1 MQDHIDDV
9 MAFCIYV
16 VMWSF
21 KIVVCNNDCD
31 LKSCKNVDDY
41 IKNLD
46 ECRGTAAV
54 YRYTTAA
61 LSFIPLTGIGNF
73 YSARKFDAVFE
84 IIEGII
90 AFLTVCCCCAYC
102 CDDLR
107 GRDDDNPLLGFELLL
122 SFLLAVVSIVR
133 CIMCTAASIENFDL
147 LELLYHYEFY
157 LSMVTVVISL
167 IFCCCGCAERKCWIA
182 SAILNVIVVAV
193 MEIIRDVYMAINN
206 ENDGNGCPF
215 I

>member
-1 MQDHIDDV
+1 
-9 MAFCIYV
+9 
-16 VMWSF
+16 MWSF
-21 KIVVCNNDCD
+21 KIVVSNNDCD

-61 LSFIPLTGIGNF
+61 LSVIPLTGIGNF
-73 YSARKFDAVFE
+73 YSGRKFDAVFE

-90 AFLTVCCCCAYC
+90 ALLVTCCCCCAYC
-102 CDDLR
+102 LDNLHHHND
-107 GRDDDNPLLGFELLL
+107 DDDNPLLCCELFWSL
-122 SFLLAVVSIVR
+122 LLAVVSIVR
-133 CIMCTAASIENFDL
+133 CIMCTETSIENFDL
-147 LELLYHYEFY
+147 LELFNHYEFY
-157 LSMVTVVISL
+157 LAMVTVVISL
-167 IFCCCGCAERKCWIA
+167 IFCCCGCVNRRCWIT

-193 MEIIRDVYMAINN
+193 MEISRDLYVAFKH
-206 ENDGNGCPF
+206 ENDPF